1 VKLAKKGK
9 VLLAGAVLA
18 IGVTGAVV
26 IPASAGETG
35 VATDSVTT
43 RVTCKNQGSRTAI
56 VYTTDRHGPL
66 KEPGGYAGL
75 DLDIDKMSKGYR
87 VCAGIEV
94 GDKWPDGRG
103 VAAYATYDYWDGSR
117 WYHTARHLIGKDPS
131 SEGPTNPQF
140 SRTYNNVAN
149 FYVYVCR
156 YKGSS
161 VTNCSKKG

>member
-9 VLLAGAVLA
+9 MLLAGAVLA

-35 VATDSVTT
+35 TATDSATT
-43 RVTCKNQGSRTAI
+43 KAWCNQQGGRNFI
-56 VYTTDRHGPL
+56 VYTTDRHGQF
-66 KEPGGYAGL
+66 KEPGGYAGGVIL
-75 DLDIDKMSKGYR
+75 IDKMSKGFR
-87 VCAGIEV
+87 VCATVDV

-117 WYHTARHLIGKDPS
+117 WYHTSRRLIGKDAS
-131 SEGPTNPQF
+131 SEGPVDPQF
-140 SRTYNNVAN
+140 APEYRNVTN
-149 FYVYVCR
+149 FYIYVCR